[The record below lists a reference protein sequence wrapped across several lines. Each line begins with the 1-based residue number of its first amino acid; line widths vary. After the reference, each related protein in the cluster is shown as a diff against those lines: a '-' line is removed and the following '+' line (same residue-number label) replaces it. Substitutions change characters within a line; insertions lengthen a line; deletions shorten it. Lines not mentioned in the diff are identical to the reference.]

1 MLAVGRRLLFVG
13 VSSRAAATF
22 ASPSSRF
29 QTRVFPR
36 RLHGLRRGGGRA
48 RPRSKLATPCKALQ
62 RHEPSA
68 PTAADTLTWV
78 MRSSPWRG
86 SRRAWRGRAL
96 MRVKGPV
103 EEIALGKRSRRRR
116 LHENRERFGKLS
128 LARRSI
134 TVETRCFDNLD
145 LYKCPWPS
153 PGAHARLEV
162 SIPPHEGTKDEAASE
177 KICAGRSGEGMC
189 RFQSQLRRL
198 YSKEACIR
206 RASGRSLWSP
216 VRQSQVFGTQGV
228 ATTALAQ
235 RRGLVSQRRRA
246 EMRLCPFA

>member
-1 MLAVGRRLLFVG
+1 
-13 VSSRAAATF
+13 
-22 ASPSSRF
+22 
-29 QTRVFPR
+29 
-36 RLHGLRRGGGRA
+36 
-48 RPRSKLATPCKALQ
+48 
-62 RHEPSA
+62 
-68 PTAADTLTWV
+68 

-189 RFQSQLRRL
+189 ASSLSCGDYTLKRHVFVARAGGRCGHRCVNRKSLVPKGLQRPPWRSVEDWFHNGGGPKCDSVRSHKMLIHKVLRRQ
-198 YSKEACIR
+198 SA
-206 RASGRSLWSP
+206 GR
-216 VRQSQVFGTQGV
+216 QGFW
-228 ATTALAQ
+228 L
-235 RRGLVSQRRRA
+235 
-246 EMRLCPFA
+246 